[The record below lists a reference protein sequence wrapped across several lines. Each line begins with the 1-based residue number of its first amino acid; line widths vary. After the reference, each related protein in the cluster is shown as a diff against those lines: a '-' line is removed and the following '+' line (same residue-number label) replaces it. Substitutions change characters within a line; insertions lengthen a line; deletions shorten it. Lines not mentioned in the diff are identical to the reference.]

1 MVVITMGAL
10 FNLDA
15 FLGDSHPRD
24 SSDRHGGYDGMF
36 GGDGDR
42 DYGNSDADGEMMMK
56 KNRT

>member
-1 MVVITMGAL
+1 MGAL